1 MNVRPSIH
9 LVCLTWATVCL
20 ICLTLGCATD
30 QNPARAD
37 VQSIAQSREAQ
48 NGAKAFQKFLSAS
61 DVIIS
66 QDPVI
71 RDRVM
76 RVFVRIVQAAKASS
90 SYGTVASPLQWEHV
104 VIRDDLKVTGFA
116 FPGGKIGLYT
126 GLISAADT
134 DDQLAGAIGH
144 LVAKV
149 LTRHSAERI
158 SRNFV
163 RAAGEGSG
171 FGLRVKPPKG
181 EELEKS
187 WQATQRDEADYVG
200 MLLSAEAGYD
210 PHGSLALYKS
220 LEGPASPRAKKL
232 EEHLPEAMARY
243 HAQQKATAPLHSR

>member
-9 LVCLTWATVCL
+9 LASLIRTTVCL
-20 ICLTLGCATD
+20 ICLTSGCATN

-37 VQSIAQSREAQ
+37 AQAIAQSREAQ
-48 NGAKAFQKFLSAS
+48 NGAQAFQKFLSAS
-61 DVIIS
+61 DVIVS

-90 SYGTVASPLQWEHV
+90 SYGAVASQLQWEYV

-126 GLISAADT
+126 GLISAAET

-163 RAAGEGSG
+163 RSAGEGSG
-171 FGLRVKPPKG
+171 LGPGAKQPKG
-181 EELEKS
+181 DELEKS
-187 WQATQRDEADYVG
+187 WQATQREEADYVG

-210 PHGSLALYKS
+210 PHGSLALYKN
-220 LEGPASPRAKKL
+220 LEGPTSPRAKKL
-232 EEHLPEAMARY
+232 EERLPEAMARY
-243 HAQQKATAPLHSR
+243 HAQQQATPPLRSK

>member
-1 MNVRPSIH
+1 MNVCPSIH
-9 LVCLTWATVCL
+9 IVSLAWATVCL
-20 ICLTLGCATD
+20 IGLTPGCASD

-37 VQSIAQSREAQ
+37 AQSIAQSRDAQ

-61 DVIIS
+61 DVLIS

-71 RDRVM
+71 RDRVV

-90 SYGTVASPLQWEHV
+90 SYGEVVSPLQWEHI
-104 VIRDDLKVTGFA
+104 VIRDDQKVTGFA

-126 GLISAADT
+126 GLINAAET

-163 RAAGEGSG
+163 QAAGQGSG
-171 FGLRVKPPKG
+171 FGLRVKPPKS

-187 WQATQRDEADYVG
+187 WQNAQREEADYVG
-200 MLLSAEAGYD
+200 MLLSADAGYD
-210 PHGSLALYKS
+210 PRGSLALYKR
-220 LEGPASPRAKKL
+220 LEGPTSPRAKKL
-232 EEHLPEAMARY
+232 DEHLSEAMARY
-243 HAQQKATAPLHSR
+243 HAQQKATAPVHSK